1 MTRIL
6 TFVWIGFFLFGLIEY
21 STGQVISNQQK
32 AKIEEQVDSVFHDNI
47 KSAERLDFDRLT
59 QGVDDKYHAG
69 FILNGTYYATYDSL
83 INIVKSRS
91 QNIVKQVITIQ
102 KEKLAVLSDRIVLLS
117 AYGEAKADANDGNT
131 FTAKFFWSFVYEK
144 MDNEWKVVQSHQSNI
159 R

>member
-32 AKIEEQVDSVFHDNI
+32 AKTED
-47 KSAERLDFDRLT
+47 
-59 QGVDDKYHAG
+59 
-69 FILNGTYYATYDSL
+69 
-83 INIVKSRS
+83 
-91 QNIVKQVITIQ
+91 
-102 KEKLAVLSDRIVLLS
+102 
-117 AYGEAKADANDGNT
+117 T

-144 MDNEWKVVQSHQSNI
+144 MDNEWKVIQSHQSNL